1 MKMRSLT
8 KLNELSLS
16 FFLTLLGFVVVVVI
30 SLGQSSDVKTSS
42 LQVDFCVYVI
52 LAKWHGGGRAG
63 ISGFERKRR

>member
-30 SLGQSSDVKTSS
+30 SLGQSSDVKTSF
-42 LQVDFCVYVI
+42 LQVDFVCVSFQQSDM
-52 LAKWHGGGRAG
+52 WG
-63 ISGFERKRR
+63 